1 MAGVAGDSERHVVVD
16 EELELPVMAR
26 ALALAT
32 FVVVAADLSEV
43 LSVEDEG
50 EVVEELGEM
59 SGGLVADFMVNDE
72 VRQVHRR
79 NSATACSRCSA
90 ETVRAPL
97 AAAAVRA

>member
-26 ALALAT
+26 ALALAP

>member
-1 MAGVAGDSERHVVVD
+1 MAGVAGDSERHVVGV
-16 EELELPVMAR
+16 EQLELPVMAR
-26 ALALAT
+26 AFAITA
-32 FVVVAADLSEV
+32 FVVVAADLSAV

-59 SGGLVADFMVNDE
+59 SGGLVADFVVHEE

-79 NSATACSRCSA
+79 TSATACSRCSA
-90 ETVRAPL
+90 VTVRALL

>member
-1 MAGVAGDSERHVVVD
+1 MAGAAGDSERHVVVD

-43 LSVEDEG
+43 LSVEGEG
-50 EVVEELGEM
+50 EVVEELGELG
-59 SGGLVADFMVNDE
+59 GGLVADFVVHDE
-72 VRQVHRR
+72 VRQVHSRS
-79 NSATACSRCSA
+79 SATACSRCTA
-90 ETVRAPL
+90 VTVRAPV